1 MILGIETTCDE
12 TSAAVVR
19 DGWEVLSNVVASQID
34 LHAKFGGVVPE
45 VAARAHL
52 ESLNAIVAEALSQA
66 GVTDPASQLTGVA
79 VANCPGLIGCLLVG
93 TAAAKALAF
102 AWEKPLIAINNVQA
116 HL

>member
-52 ESLNAIVAEALSQA
+52 ESLNLIVEQALGDA
-66 GVTDPASQLTGVA
+66 GVKEGSFGVR
-79 VANCPGLIGCLLVG
+79 
-93 TAAAKALAF
+93 
-102 AWEKPLIAINNVQA
+102 AWVIRPSVCWRC
-116 HL
+116 